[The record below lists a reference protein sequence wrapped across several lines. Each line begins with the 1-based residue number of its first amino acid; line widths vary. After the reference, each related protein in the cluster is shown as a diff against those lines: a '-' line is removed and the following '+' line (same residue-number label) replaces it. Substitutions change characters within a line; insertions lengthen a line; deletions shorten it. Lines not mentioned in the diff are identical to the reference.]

1 MKTKNDNTNNCI
13 QRKRNKNKLVTK
25 TIQEKTLSEKNMF
38 VNKVQ
43 SI

>member
-1 MKTKNDNTNNCI
+1 MIVLTTAFREKE
-13 QRKRNKNKLVTK
+13 TK